1 MVLKFNLFHRT
12 HHTSCNHWIG
22 VFFKPL
28 KCAYNAACSS
38 WLRKHPARRISVDK
52 IAELFKESYH
62 KATTMEN
69 VVSGFRCTGIVPFSK
84 EILPAGTFLSDP
96 RDKESDAS
104 PSKVVTSAIA
114 TSQKPINA
122 DLPSDPIPCS
132 SSSPQYSS
140 PDTTPAVLP
149 SPDLSDIAETSSVTF
164 DSILKVPCI
173 VERVKTKRSEES
185 KKKRKK

>member
-1 MVLKFNLFHRT
+1 
-12 HHTSCNHWIG
+12 
-22 VFFKPL
+22 
-28 KCAYNAACSS
+28 
-38 WLRKHPARRISVDK
+38 
-52 IAELFKESYH
+52 
-62 KATTMEN
+62 
-69 VVSGFRCTGIVPFSK
+69 
-84 EILPAGTFLSDP
+84 
-96 RDKESDAS
+96 
-104 PSKVVTSAIA
+104 VVTSAIA

-185 KKKRKK
+185 KKKEKVKENQPKNKKPNAKKSNTKKPQKKVKKATGPTNSLLQKSVDTKCLCCGELWSDSHPGEEWVQCMECELWFHEDCCTSNSKTDLKCDFCLL